1 MFMFILGGLIMFDKK
16 DKKELQEKA
25 KLTKSKKYKLMNK
38 EEIIRKLIEK
48 EKLLK
53 NAEEEL
59 SETRKLV
66 QEKDNFSNEYLK
78 HLERLQADFE
88 NYKKRQE
95 KKQKEFIEFAN
106 ERLINNLLSVIDN
119 LERALDSTKNEK
131 DTKAIKEGINNT
143 LKEFRNI
150 LQKEGVK
157 PMQSIGHRFDP
168 YKHEAV
174 MRIETDKYSEDTV
187 TEEFR
192 KGYYIKS
199 KVLRPAMVKVAVLTK
214 EKKDIEKK

>member
-1 MFMFILGGLIMFDKK
+1 MCNKK
-16 DKKELQEKA
+16 DEKELQEKA
-25 KLTKSKKYKLMNK
+25 KLTESKKYKSMNK
-38 EEIIRKLIEK
+38 EEIIRKIIEK
-48 EKLLK
+48 EEALK
-53 NAEEEL
+53 NIEEEL
-59 SETRKLV
+59 SETKKLV
-66 QEKDNFSNEYLK
+66 QEKDNLSKEYLK
-78 HLERLQADFE
+78 HLERLQADFD

-106 ERLINNLLSVIDN
+106 EELINNLLSVLDN
-119 LERALDSTKNEK
+119 LERALDSTENEK

-150 LQKEGVK
+150 LNKEGVK

-174 MRIETDKYSEDTV
+174 MRIDTNKYSEDTI

-199 KVLRPAMVKVAVLTK
+199 KVLRPAMVKVAVSTK
-214 EKKDIEKK
+214 EKKDTHKK

>member
-1 MFMFILGGLIMFDKK
+1 MFDKK

-187 TEEFR
+187 TEEFL

-214 EKKDIEKK
+214 EKKDTDKK

>member
-1 MFMFILGGLIMFDKK
+1 MFDKK
-16 DKKELQEKA
+16 YKKELQEKA
-25 KLTKSKKYKLMNK
+25 KLTKSKKYKSMNK

-48 EKLLK
+48 EEVLK
-53 NAEEEL
+53 NIEEEL

-66 QEKDNFSNEYLK
+66 QEKDKLSKEYLG
-78 HLERLQADFE
+78 HLERLHADFD

>member
-1 MFMFILGGLIMFDKK
+1 MLTLGGLIMCNKK
-16 DKKELQEKA
+16 DDKELPEK
-25 KLTKSKKYKLMNK
+25 TKSTESKKYKSMNK
-38 EEIIRKLIEK
+38 EEIIRKIIEK
-48 EKLLK
+48 EEELK
-53 NAEEEL
+53 NVEEEL

-66 QEKDNFSNEYLK
+66 QEKDNLSKEYLK
-78 HLERLQADFE
+78 HLERLQADFD

-106 ERLINNLLSVIDN
+106 EELINNLLSVLDN
-119 LERALDSTKNEK
+119 LERALDSTENEK

-143 LKEFRNI
+143 LKEFHNI
-150 LQKEGVK
+150 LNKEGVK

-174 MRIETDKYSEDTV
+174 MRIDTDKYSEDTI

-199 KVLRPAMVKVAVLTK
+199 KVLRPAMVKVAVSTK
-214 EKKDIEKK
+214 EKEDTDKK

>member
-1 MFMFILGGLIMFDKK
+1 MFILGGLMMSDKK
-16 DKKELQEKA
+16 YKKELQEKA
-25 KLTKSKKYKLMNK
+25 KLTESKKYKSMNK
-38 EEIIRKLIEK
+38 EEMIRKLIEK

-59 SETRKLV
+59 SETKKLV
-66 QEKDNFSNEYLK
+66 QEKDNLSKEYLGR
-78 HLERLQADFE
+78 LERLHADFD

-131 DTKAIKEGINNT
+131 DTKAIKEGINYT

-199 KVLRPAMVKVAVLTK
+199 KVLRPAIVKVAVLTK
-214 EKKDIEKK
+214 EKKGY

>member
-1 MFMFILGGLIMFDKK
+1 MMFKKK
-16 DKKELQEKA
+16 DKKESQEKA
-25 KLTKSKKYKLMNK
+25 KLTESKKYKLMNK

-48 EKLLK
+48 EEVLK
-53 NAEEEL
+53 NIEEEL
-59 SETRKLV
+59 SETKKLV
-66 QEKDNFSNEYLK
+66 QEKDNLSKEYLK

-106 ERLINNLLSVIDN
+106 AELLNNLLSVVDN
-119 LERALDSTKNEK
+119 LERALDSIKNNK
-131 DTKAIKEGINNT
+131 NAMAVKEGVDNT
-143 LKEFRNI
+143 LKEFHNI
-150 LQKEGVK
+150 LNKEGVK

-174 MRIETDKYSEDTV
+174 MKIETDKYPEDTV
-187 TEEFR
+187 IEEFQ

-199 KVLRPAMVKVAVLTK
+199 KLLRPAMVKVVVPSN
-214 EKKDIEKK
+214 EKKNTHKK

>member
-1 MFMFILGGLIMFDKK
+1 MMFNKK
-16 DKKELQEKA
+16 DKKELREKA
-25 KLTKSKKYKLMNK
+25 KLTESKKYKLMNK

-53 NAEEEL
+53 KLEEEL
-59 SETRKLV
+59 SKTMKMV
-66 QEKDNFSNEYLK
+66 QEKDNLSKEYLN
-78 HLERLQADFE
+78 HLERLQADFD

-119 LERALDSTKNEK
+119 LERALDYTKNEK
-131 DTKAIKEGINNT
+131 DTRAIKEGINNI

-150 LQKEGVK
+150 LNKEGVK

-174 MRIETDKYSEDTV
+174 IRIETDKHSEDTV

-192 KGYYIKS
+192 KGYYIRS
-199 KVLRPAMVKVAVLTK
+199 KVLRPAMVKVAVSTK
-214 EKKDIEKK
+214 EKKDTDKK

>member
-1 MFMFILGGLIMFDKK
+1 VFNKK
-16 DKKELQEKA
+16 DKKELRKKA
-25 KLTKSKKYKLMNK
+25 KLTDSKKYKSITK

-48 EKLLK
+48 EEALK
-53 NAEEEL
+53 NIEEEL
-59 SETRKLV
+59 FKNKKLV
-66 QEKDNFSNEYLK
+66 QEKDNLCKEYLK
-78 HLERLQADFE
+78 HSERLQADFD

-106 ERLINNLLSVIDN
+106 ERLINNILTVLDN
-119 LERALDSTKNEK
+119 LERALDSTKNEEK
-131 DTKAIKEGINNT
+131 AKAIREGINNT

-150 LQKEGVK
+150 LDKEGVK

-174 MRIETDKYSEDTV
+174 MRAETDKYSEDTV
-187 TEEFR
+187 AEEFR

-199 KVLRPAMVKVAVLTK
+199 KVLRPAMVKVAVSTK
-214 EKKDIEKK
+214 DKKDTEKK

>member
-1 MFMFILGGLIMFDKK
+1 MFSKK
-16 DKKELQEKA
+16 GKKKSQEKG
-25 KLTKSKKYKLMNK
+25 KLMDNKKYKLMIK
-38 EEIIRKLIEK
+38 EEIIQKLIEK
-48 EKLLK
+48 EKVLK
-53 NAEEEL
+53 DVEEEL
-59 SETRKLV
+59 LEIKEIV
-66 QEKDNFSNEYLK
+66 QGKDKFSKEYLGR
-78 HLERLQADFE
+78 LERLQADFE

-143 LKEFRNI
+143 LKGFHDI
-150 LQKEGVK
+150 LKKEGVI
-157 PMQSIGHRFDP
+157 PMKSIGHRFDP

-174 MRIETDKYSEDTV
+174 MRTETGKHSEDII
-187 TEEFR
+187 TEEFQ

-199 KVLRPAMVKVAVLTK
+199 KVLRPAMVKVAVSVK
-214 EKKDIEKK
+214 EKKDTKIK

>member
-1 MFMFILGGLIMFDKK
+1 MMFGKK
-16 DKKELQEKA
+16 SKKELQEKA
-25 KLTKSKKYKLMNK
+25 KLAESKKYKSMNK
-38 EEIIRKLIEK
+38 EEIIQKLIDK
-48 EKLLK
+48 EKLSK
-53 NAEEEL
+53 NLEEKL
-59 SETRKLV
+59 SKTKKLV
-66 QEKDNFSNEYLK
+66 QEKDNLRKEYLN
-78 HLERLQADFE
+78 HLERLQADFD

-95 KKQKEFIEFAN
+95 KKQREFIEFAN

-143 LKEFRNI
+143 LKEFSNI
-150 LQKEGVK
+150 LNKEGVK

-174 MRIETDKYSEDTV
+174 MRAETDKYSEDTV

-199 KVLRPAMVKVAVLTK
+199 KVLRPAMVKVAVSTK
-214 EKKDIEKK
+214 EKKDTDKKWFKN

>member
-1 MFMFILGGLIMFDKK
+1 MFNKK
-16 DKKELQEKA
+16 DKKELQEKV
-25 KLTKSKKYKLMNK
+25 KLTESKKYKSMNK

-48 EKLLK
+48 EEVLK
-53 NAEEEL
+53 NIEGEL

-66 QEKDNFSNEYLK
+66 QEKENLSKEYLK
-78 HLERLQADFE
+78 HLERLQADFD

-106 ERLINNLLSVIDN
+106 ERLISNLLTVLDN
-119 LERALDSTKNEK
+119 LERALDSAKNEENA
-131 DTKAIKEGINNT
+131 KAIREGINNT

-174 MRIETDKYSEDTV
+174 MKIETDKHSEDMV
-187 TEEFR
+187 TEEFL

-199 KVLRPAMVKVAVLTK
+199 KVLRPAMVKVAVSTK
-214 EKKDIEKK
+214 EKKVTDKK